1 VISVLDY
8 GCGNLGSVVNI
19 LKHIGVSVE
28 VIGKPDEVKRAT
40 KIILPGVG
48 KWDAGVQC
56 LKGSG
61 LLNALEERILGDKI
75 PILGICLGM
84 QLMLDSSEEGC
95 LPGLGWVSG
104 DVKAFNLGHQSCVLQ
119 QLPVPH
125 MGWNSVQVTQKSK
138 LTESL
143 GDNSKFYFVHSFYAD
158 VKNSEDILLQSH
170 YGHDFTS
177 GISKGN
183 IYGLQFHPEKSHKYG
198 MGIFKSFASI

>member
-1 VISVLDY
+1 M
-8 GCGNLGSVVNI
+8 GCWCAVF
-19 LKHIGVSVE
+19 
-28 VIGKPDEVKRAT
+28 
-40 KIILPGVG
+40 
-48 KWDAGVQC
+48 
-56 LKGSG
+56 KGSE

-104 DVKAFNLGHQSCVLQ
+104 DVKACNLGHQSCVSQ
-119 QLPVPH
+119 QLPLPH
-125 MGWNSVQVTQKSK
+125 MGWNSVQVTRKTK

-177 GISKGN
+177 GISEGN
-183 IYGLQFHPEKSHKYG
+183 IYALQFHSEKSHKYG